1 MYNSGITALE
11 LMNSVKKEADI
22 SYPIS
27 DETLLRT
34 INTVE
39 QFIYTEILKEHVKQ
53 EFANLSSDV
62 QFAIELAEINVPEG
76 VSLPI
81 FDDIIHVF
89 ANEDEVERSGISGV
103 FNFPDKNLYYNN
115 YDGKI
120 TLSLCESPDI
130 VTIIYRLRPALKTAN
145 NANSAIIALPVEF
158 VELIAA
164 KMRGEMYK
172 IANEDGLSAKWLSE
186 YNVQLENFKV
196 WAAERMTRYGG

>member
-39 QFIYTEILKEHVKQ
+39 QFIYTEILKEHVKH
-53 EFANLSSDV
+53 EFINSSSDI
-62 QFAIELAEINVPEG
+62 QFSIELENINVPVG
-76 VSLPI
+76 AALPN

-89 ANEDEVERSGISGV
+89 ANDDEVERSGITGV

-120 TLSLCESPDI
+120 TISLNETPDI
-130 VTIIYRLRPALKTAN
+130 VTIIYRLRPDLKTAD
-145 NANSAIIALPVEF
+145 NAKTAIIALPVEF
-158 VELIAA
+158 VELMAA

-172 IANEDGLSAKWLSE
+172 IANEDGLAAKWLSE

-196 WAAERMTRYGG
+196 WATERMTRYGG